1 MVWPPSSAA
10 SRTPAEAGVRVRGA
24 SQVPKPPDTGPWPSP
39 GYGEWPRRELLFA
52 GYAAIFDRAD
62 RGGDVVR
69 RGAFAG
75 AGCVPVLWQH
85 RGPAVGVIERVFE
98 DARGLGVVG
107 RIEDPGLAAMV
118 AAGALTGLSV
128 GYRARAVRHGTYR
141 ELIGLDLHEVSLV
154 AQPMQPLARV
164 TAFEW
169 FEEDETA

>member
-1 MVWPPSSAA
+1 MSVL
-10 SRTPAEAGVRVRGA
+10 R
-24 SQVPKPPDTGPWPSP
+24 
-39 GYGEWPRRELLFA
+39 FA

-75 AGCVPVLWQH
+75 AGPVPVLWQH
-85 RGPAVGVIERVFE
+85 GGAPVGAIEEVFE
-98 DARGLGVVG
+98 DARGLAVVG
-107 RIEDPGLAAMV
+107 RIVEPKLAAMV
-118 AAGALTGLSV
+118 AAGALTGLSF
-128 GYRARAVRHGTYR
+128 GYRARAVRQGTYR

-169 FEEDETA
+169 LKEDETA

>member
-1 MVWPPSSAA
+1 M
-10 SRTPAEAGVRVRGA
+10 
-24 SQVPKPPDTGPWPSP
+24 
-39 GYGEWPRRELLFA
+39 
-52 GYAAIFDRAD
+52 
-62 RGGDVVR
+62 VR
-69 RGAFAG
+69 RGAFGG

-107 RIEDPGLAAMV
+107 RIDDPGLAAMV

-128 GYRARAVRHGTYR
+128 GYRARAIRQRTYR

-154 AQPMQPLARV
+154 AQPMQPLAWV